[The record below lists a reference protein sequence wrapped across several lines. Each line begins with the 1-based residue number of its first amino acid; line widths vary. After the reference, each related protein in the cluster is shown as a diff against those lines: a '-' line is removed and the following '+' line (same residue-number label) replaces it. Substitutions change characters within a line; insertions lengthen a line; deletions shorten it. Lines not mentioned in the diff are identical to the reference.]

1 MTLPIIE
8 HIRLMLQDLAPGA
21 VFECD
26 QARMLNVK
34 VDTMP
39 RFETGLNGEVIKD
52 SKGNPVS
59 TTFIY
64 IEEPTQGYY
73 DIPYRGHQRQRLPLM
88 IYFCKFEPMGN
99 DAYKGDTP
107 FSTESKTTSRLIL
120 RDELERTL
128 VRPFLLRLK
137 TSRLGM
143 LYPEMMNTVRI
154 VYPSARFDANE
165 VSVGIELTTYSDWCI
180 WSEDPG
186 MDLIGKRLIDLPV
199 GTDLSGRMIRC
210 LVPNGVFPAA
220 PNIPGY
226 SYTYWRINKTERF
239 ELVVGNTAGADD
251 YAFLRIDRRADRLNP
266 SFNWSLISSVIL
278 KNNSGDRELWY
289 NPCFTL
295 KAPGGTTIL
304 DTAPEAFKQYPF
316 NELTVVG

>member
-8 HIRLMLQDLAPGA
+8 RIRLMLQDLAPGA

-52 SKGNPVS
+52 PKGNPVS

-120 RDELERTL
+120 RDELERTI

-137 TSRLGM
+137 TSQLGM

-165 VSVGIELTTYSDWCI
+165 VSVGIELTVYSDWCI
-180 WSEDPG
+180 WAEDPG

-210 LVPNGVFPAA
+210 LTPEPFFTASPNVSGSTPW
-220 PNIPGY
+220 PLH
-226 SYTYWRINKTERF
+226 RTERF
-239 ELVVGNTAGADD
+239 TLTAREIAGASSYSLLQINIGNTRSNRFEVSYTVLGT
-251 YAFLRIDRRADRLNP
+251 
-266 SFNWSLISSVIL
+266 IL
-278 KNNSGDRELWY
+278 GDRTLWY
-289 NPCFTL
+289 NSVCTV
-295 KAPGGTTIL
+295 KAREGATVLNP
-304 DTAPEAFKQYPF
+304 APEVFKQYPF
-316 NELTVVG
+316 NTLTIVG

>member
-1 MTLPIIE
+1 MTLPIID

-52 SKGNPVS
+52 SNGNPVS

-64 IEEPTQGYY
+64 IEEPLQGYY
-73 DIPYRGHQRQRLPLM
+73 DIPFRGHQRQRLPLM

-107 FSTESKTTSRLIL
+107 FSAESKTTSRLIL

-128 VRPFLLRLK
+128 VRPFLRRLK
-137 TSRLGM
+137 TSQLGM

-186 MDLIGKRLIDLPV
+186 MGLIGKRLVDLPV

-210 LVPNGVFPAA
+210 VTPEPFFPAA
-220 PNIPGY
+220 LNAPGYVPWHFNNTNAFTVAVGDTGGANGY
-226 SYTYWRINKTERF
+226 SYLQIHIGITGSDWVKWYFPI
-239 ELVVGNTAGADD
+239 
-251 YAFLRIDRRADRLNP
+251 LRSNP
-266 SFNWSLISSVIL
+266 GGRN
-278 KNNSGDRELWY
+278 LWY
-289 NPCFTL
+289 NSTCTF
-295 KAPGGTTIL
+295 KAPEGSMVL
-304 DTAPEAFKQYPF
+304 NTAPEIFKQYPF
-316 NELTVVG
+316 NTLTIVG

>member
-64 IEEPTQGYY
+64 IEEPLQGYY

-143 LYPEMMNTVRI
+143 LYPEMMNTVRV

-180 WSEDPG
+180 WAEDPG

-210 LVPNGVFPAA
+210 LAPYNIFPAA

-226 SYTYWRINKTERF
+226 TSWRLDNALRFLVIAGIAGGANGHAYLQIDIRDSIGSDRFSEYYT
-239 ELVVGNTAGADD
+239 A
-251 YAFLRIDRRADRLNP
+251 LRSNP
-266 SFNWSLISSVIL
+266 
-278 KNNSGDRELWY
+278 GDRNLWY
-289 NPCFTL
+289 NFACTV
-295 KAPGGTTIL
+295 KAPKGSTVLTP
-304 DTAPEAFKQYPF
+304 APEMLKQYPF
-316 NELTVVG
+316 NTLTIVG

>member
-1 MTLPIIE
+1 
-8 HIRLMLQDLAPGA
+8 MLQDLAPGA

-34 VDTMP
+34 VETMP

-52 SKGNPVS
+52 PKGNPVS

-107 FSTESKTTSRLIL
+107 FSAESKTTSRLIL
-120 RDELERTL
+120 RDELERTI

-165 VSVGIELTTYSDWCI
+165 VSVGIELTIYSDWCI
-180 WSEDPG
+180 WAGGPS
-186 MDLIGKRLIDLPV
+186 MDLIGERLIDLPV

-210 LVPNGVFPAA
+210 VTPEPLFSAA
-220 PNIPGY
+220 PGVPGY
-226 SYTYWRINKTERF
+226 TPWCLHSTERF
-239 ELVVGNTAGADD
+239 IIAAGSTGGDNG
-251 YAFLRIDRRADRLNP
+251 YTFLQIN
-266 SFNWSLISSVIL
+266 IG
-278 KNNSGDRELWY
+278 NSGSNPFEVSYMTLRSIQGDRTLWY
-289 NPCFTL
+289 NPVCTV
-295 KAPGGTTIL
+295 KARKGTTVL
-304 DTAPEAFKQYPF
+304 TPAPEIFKQYPF
-316 NELTVVG
+316 NTPTIVG

>member
-8 HIRLMLQDLAPGA
+8 RIRLMLQGLAPGA

-52 SKGNPVS
+52 PKGNPVS

-120 RDELERTL
+120 RDELERTI

-137 TSRLGM
+137 TSQLGM

-165 VSVGIELTTYSDWCI
+165 VSVGIELTIYSDWCI

-199 GTDLSGRMIRC
+199 GTDLSGRMLRC
-210 LVPNGVFPAA
+210 VTPESFFPAA
-220 PNIPGY
+220 PNVSGSIY
-226 SYTYWRINKTERF
+226 
-239 ELVVGNTAGADD
+239 
-251 YAFLRIDRRADRLNP
+251 
-266 SFNWSLISSVIL
+266 WSLNNTSRFRVGVGRTTGASGYEYLQLYTGNSRPDWPDASFPIL
-278 KNNSGDRELWY
+278 RSNQGDMNVWLNLGCTIKSPE
-289 NPCFTL
+289 
-295 KAPGGTTIL
+295 GTTVL
-304 DTAPEAFKQYPF
+304 VPAPEVFKQYPF
-316 NELTVVG
+316 NTLTIVG

>member
-1 MTLPIIE
+1 
-8 HIRLMLQDLAPGA
+8 MLQDLAPGA

-52 SKGNPVS
+52 SNGNPVS

-64 IEEPTQGYY
+64 IEEPLQGYY

-128 VRPFLLRLK
+128 VRPFLRRLK

-180 WSEDPG
+180 WAEDPD

-210 LVPNGVFPAA
+210 LTPEPFFPVAALNVPSYVTWRLNNTNTFVLAA
-220 PNIPGY
+220 RDPGGANGY
-226 SYTYWRINKTERF
+226 SH
-239 ELVVGNTAGADD
+239 
-251 YAFLRIDRRADRLNP
+251 FLIYIGITGSAWTKWNFSILRSNP
-266 SFNWSLISSVIL
+266 
-278 KNNSGDRELWY
+278 GDRNLWY
-289 NPCFTL
+289 NSACTL
-295 KAPGGTTIL
+295 KVPEGSMVL
-304 DTAPEAFKQYPF
+304 NTAPEIFKQYPF
-316 NELTVVG
+316 NTLTIVG

>member
-1 MTLPIIE
+1 MTLPIID

-39 RFETGLNGEVIKD
+39 RFETGLNGDVIKD

-186 MDLIGKRLIDLPV
+186 IIGKRLIDLPV

-210 LVPNGVFPAA
+210 VAPEPFFTASPNVS
-220 PNIPGY
+220 GY
-226 SYTYWRINKTERF
+226 TAWRLHSTERF
-239 ELVVGNTAGADD
+239 IVATGSLGGADG
-251 YAFLRIDRRADRLNP
+251 YTFLQINIGTTV
-266 SFNWSLISSVIL
+266 SNWAEVSYTTLRSTR
-278 KNNSGDRELWY
+278 GDRNLWY
-289 NPCFTL
+289 NSGCTV
-295 KAPGGTTIL
+295 KASKGTTVL
-304 DTAPEAFKQYPF
+304 SPAPETFKQYPF
-316 NELTVVG
+316 NTPTIVG

>member
-64 IEEPTQGYY
+64 IEEPLQGYY

-186 MDLIGKRLIDLPV
+186 MDLIGKRLMDLPV
-199 GTDLSGRMIRC
+199 GTDLAGRMFRC
-210 LVPNGVFPAA
+210 VTPETLFPAS
-220 PNIPGY
+220 PTVPDY
-226 SYTYWRINKTERF
+226 VPWVFNKTKKY
-239 ELVVGNTAGADD
+239 VVAAGNTSGADG
-251 YAFLRIDRRADRLNP
+251 YAYLQINIGNTISGWIELASVVIKSNRGDR
-266 SFNWSLISSVIL
+266 SVWY
-278 KNNSGDRELWY
+278 NSG
-289 NPCFTL
+289 CTL
-295 KAPGGTTIL
+295 KFPEGSAVFYP
-304 DTAPEAFKQYPF
+304 APEAFKQYPYST
-316 NELTVVG
+316 LTIVG

>member
-8 HIRLMLQDLAPGA
+8 RIRLMLQDLAPGA

-143 LYPEMMNTVRI
+143 LYPEMMSTVRI

-165 VSVGIELTTYSDWCI
+165 VSVGIELTIYSDWCI
-180 WSEDPG
+180 WAGDPG
-186 MDLIGKRLIDLPV
+186 MDLIGKRLVDLPV
-199 GTDLSGRMIRC
+199 GTDLSGRMLRCATPESFFPASPNVSGYNSWYPGDKQGTYLVAGNLAGDDGYAYLQIDIRPAG
-210 LVPNGVFPAA
+210 PNGFKTYYTVMRSLQGDRTVWYSSECTVKA
-220 PNIPGY
+220 PKGLTI
-226 SYTYWRINKTERF
+226 
-239 ELVVGNTAGADD
+239 
-251 YAFLRIDRRADRLNP
+251 LNP
-266 SFNWSLISSVIL
+266 
-278 KNNSGDRELWY
+278 
-289 NPCFTL
+289 
-295 KAPGGTTIL
+295 APKI
-304 DTAPEAFKQYPF
+304 FKQYPF
-316 NELTVVG
+316 NTVTIVG

>member
-1 MTLPIIE
+1 MTLPIID

-52 SKGNPVS
+52 SNGNPVS

-64 IEEPTQGYY
+64 IEEPLQGYY

-107 FSTESKTTSRLIL
+107 FSNESKTTSRLIL

-128 VRPFLLRLK
+128 VRPFLRRLK

-186 MDLIGKRLIDLPV
+186 MDLIGKRLIALPV

-210 LVPNGVFPAA
+210 LVPDDTFPAA
-220 PNIPGY
+220 VPNVPAYAPWYLNKSIRFTLAVRDTGGANGY
-226 SYTYWRINKTERF
+226 SY
-239 ELVVGNTAGADD
+239 LQLNTGGTLSGWTNM
-251 YAFLRIDRRADRLNP
+251 YYEILRSNP
-266 SFNWSLISSVIL
+266 
-278 KNNSGDRELWY
+278 GDRNLWY
-289 NPCFTL
+289 NPGFTF
-295 KAPGGTTIL
+295 KAPEGTTIL
-304 DTAPEAFKQYPF
+304 NTAPESFNQYPF

>member
-1 MTLPIIE
+1 MTLPIID

-52 SKGNPVS
+52 SNGNPVS

-64 IEEPTQGYY
+64 IEEPLQGYY

-128 VRPFLLRLK
+128 VRPFLRRLK
-137 TSRLGM
+137 TSQLGM
-143 LYPEMMNTVRI
+143 LYPEMMNTVRV

-165 VSVGIELTTYSDWCI
+165 VSVGIELTVYSDWCI
-180 WSEDPG
+180 WAEDPG

-210 LVPNGVFPAA
+210 LVPDGLFPAVV
-220 PNIPGY
+220 PNIPPHVYWEFKKTGRFTLTARGPGGANGY
-226 SYTYWRINKTERF
+226 SYLRF
-239 ELVVGNTAGADD
+239 SIMDAILSWTAKYYDILI
-251 YAFLRIDRRADRLNP
+251 YNP
-266 SFNWSLISSVIL
+266 
-278 KNNSGDRELWY
+278 GDRNLWW
-289 NPCFTL
+289 NPGFTL
-295 KAPGGTTIL
+295 KAPEGTTIL
-304 DTAPEAFKQYPF
+304 TPAPEIFKQYPYST
-316 NELTVVG
+316 LTIVG

>member
-1 MTLPIIE
+1 
-8 HIRLMLQDLAPGA
+8 MLQDLAPGA

-186 MDLIGKRLIDLPV
+186 MDLIGKRLIDLSV

-210 LVPNGVFPAA
+210 LAPNGIFPAA
-220 PNIPGY
+220 PYAPHNDFWDLNKTRRFILAVRDTGGAKGY
-226 SYTYWRINKTERF
+226 S
-239 ELVVGNTAGADD
+239 
-251 YAFLRIDRRADRLNP
+251 FLQYIIGEALSGWPSLYYEILQSNP
-266 SFNWSLISSVIL
+266 
-278 KNNSGDRELWY
+278 GDRNVWF
-289 NPCFTL
+289 NPGLTL
-295 KAPGGTTIL
+295 KAPEGSAIL
-304 DTAPEAFKQYPF
+304 NTAPESFNQYPF

>member
-1 MTLPIIE
+1 
-8 HIRLMLQDLAPGA
+8 MLQDLAPGA

-52 SKGNPVS
+52 SNGNPVS

-210 LVPNGVFPAA
+210 LVPNGIFPAA
-220 PNIPGY
+220 PNASAYAPWDF
-226 SYTYWRINKTERF
+226 SKTRRF
-239 ELVVGNTAGADD
+239 TLAVRDAAGADGFSYLQLSMGD
-251 YAFLRIDRRADRLNP
+251 ALSGWAYTTFQILRSNP
-266 SFNWSLISSVIL
+266 GGRN
-278 KNNSGDRELWY
+278 LWY
-289 NPCFTL
+289 S
-295 KAPGGTTIL
+295 PGLTFKVPEGTTIL

>member
-1 MTLPIIE
+1 
-8 HIRLMLQDLAPGA
+8 MLQDLAPGA

-52 SKGNPVS
+52 SNGNPVS

-73 DIPYRGHQRQRLPLM
+73 DIPYRGHQRQRLSLM

-128 VRPFLLRLK
+128 VRPFLRRLK

-186 MDLIGKRLIDLPV
+186 MDLIGKRLIALPV

-210 LVPNGVFPAA
+210 LVPENTFPAA
-220 PNIPGY
+220 PNAP
-226 SYTYWRINKTERF
+226 TYAKWNLNKTRRF
-239 ELVVGNTAGADD
+239 TLAVGSTAGTNG
-251 YAFLRIDRRADRLNP
+251 YAYLQIKAGDALLDWATLSFL
-266 SFNWSLISSVIL
+266 IL
-278 KNNSGDRELWY
+278 KSNSGDRNLWY
-289 NPCFTL
+289 NPVCTV
-295 KAPGGTTIL
+295 KAPEGTTIL
-304 DTAPEAFKQYPF
+304 NTAPEAFKQYPF

>member
-1 MTLPIIE
+1 MTLPIIDY
-8 HIRLMLQDLAPGA
+8 IRLMLQDLAPGA

-128 VRPFLLRLK
+128 VRPFLCRLK

-165 VSVGIELTTYSDWCI
+165 VSVGIELTVYSDWCI
-180 WSEDPG
+180 WTEDPG

-210 LVPNGVFPAA
+210 LVPDDVFPAA
-220 PNIPGY
+220 APNAP
-226 SYTYWRINKTERF
+226 TYVEWNLDKTRRF
-239 ELVVGNTAGADD
+239 TLIVGNTEGANGYIYLRAIVGDLKFSWTVLS
-251 YAFLRIDRRADRLNP
+251 FLLLK
-266 SFNWSLISSVIL
+266 SIL
-278 KNNSGDRELWY
+278 GGRNLWY
-289 NPCFTL
+289 STDLTL
-295 KAPGGTTIL
+295 KAPEGTTISK
-304 DTAPEAFKQYPF
+304 TAPEAFKQYPF

>member
-1 MTLPIIE
+1 MTLPIID

-39 RFETGLNGEVIKD
+39 RFETGLNGEAIKD
-52 SKGNPVS
+52 SMGNPVS

-199 GTDLSGRMIRC
+199 GTNLTNRTLKFLVPGGVFYADPSFDKFQSWKFHTRGVPAIYVNVLGAGDRAYKIVVSTWGDISEPNTEGSSNMMRSVQGDLTKWINFDATFKLSGHATI
-210 LVPNGVFPAA
+210 
-220 PNIPGY
+220 I
-226 SYTYWRINKTERF
+226 T
-239 ELVVGNTAGADD
+239 
-251 YAFLRIDRRADRLNP
+251 
-266 SFNWSLISSVIL
+266 
-278 KNNSGDRELWY
+278 
-289 NPCFTL
+289 
-295 KAPGGTTIL
+295 KAP
-304 DTAPEAFKQYPF
+304 EVFMQFPF
-316 NELTVVG
+316 NTLTIVG

>member
-8 HIRLMLQDLAPGA
+8 RIRLMLQDLAPGA

-52 SKGNPVS
+52 SNGNPVS

-64 IEEPTQGYY
+64 IEEPLQGYY

-120 RDELERTL
+120 RDELERTI

-137 TSRLGM
+137 TSQLGM
-143 LYPEMMNTVRI
+143 LHPEMMNTVRI

-165 VSVGIELTTYSDWCI
+165 VSVGIELTVYSDWCI
-180 WSEDPG
+180 WAEDPG

-210 LVPNGVFPAA
+210 VTPEPLFSAA
-220 PNIPGY
+220 PNVSGSTP
-226 SYTYWRINKTERF
+226 WPLHRTERF
-239 ELVVGNTAGADD
+239 TLTARNIAGDSTYSLLQINIGNTRSNRFEVS
-251 YAFLRIDRRADRLNP
+251 YTVLRT
-266 SFNWSLISSVIL
+266 IL
-278 KNNSGDRELWY
+278 GDMTLWY
-289 NPCFTL
+289 NPVCIV
-295 KAPGGTTIL
+295 KASKGTTIL
-304 DTAPEAFKQYPF
+304 IPAPEVFKQYPF
-316 NELTVVG
+316 NTLTIVG

>member
-1 MTLPIIE
+1 MTLPIID

-99 DAYKGDTP
+99 DSYKGDTP
-107 FSTESKTTSRLIL
+107 FSAESKTTSRLIL

-137 TSRLGM
+137 TSQLGM
-143 LYPEMMNTVRI
+143 LYPEMMSTVRI

-165 VSVGIELTTYSDWCI
+165 VSVGIELTVYSDWCI
-180 WSEDPG
+180 WAEGPG
-186 MDLIGKRLIDLPV
+186 IGKRLVDLPV
-199 GTDLSGRMIRC
+199 GTDLSGRLIRC
-210 LVPNGVFPAA
+210 VAPWPIFPAT
-220 PNIPGY
+220 PENLV
-226 SYTYWRINKTERF
+226 YTSWRFDKELRF
-239 ELVVGNTAGADD
+239 LIIAGIAGANG
-251 YAFLRIDRRADRLNP
+251 YAYLQMDIRDRIGPDRFSTYFPALRSNP
-266 SFNWSLISSVIL
+266 
-278 KNNSGDRELWY
+278 GDRNLWY
-289 NPCFTL
+289 NFACTV
-295 KAPGGTTIL
+295 KAPKGSTIL
-304 DTAPEAFKQYPF
+304 TPAPEMLKQYPF
-316 NELTVVG
+316 NTLTIVG

>member
-1 MTLPIIE
+1 
-8 HIRLMLQDLAPGA
+8 MLQDLAPGA

-186 MDLIGKRLIDLPV
+186 MDLIGKRLIDLSV

-210 LVPNGVFPAA
+210 LAPNGIFPAA
-220 PNIPGY
+220 PYAPYAPYNDFWYLNKTRRFILAVRDTGGAKGY
-226 SYTYWRINKTERF
+226 SFLQYTIGEALSGWPSLYYEI
-239 ELVVGNTAGADD
+239 LQS
-251 YAFLRIDRRADRLNP
+251 NP
-266 SFNWSLISSVIL
+266 
-278 KNNSGDRELWY
+278 GDRNVWF
-289 NPCFTL
+289 NPGLTL
-295 KAPGGTTIL
+295 KAPEGSVIL
-304 DTAPEAFKQYPF
+304 NTAPESFNQYPF

>member
-143 LYPEMMNTVRI
+143 LYPEMMSTVRI

-180 WSEDPG
+180 WAEDPG
-186 MDLIGKRLIDLPV
+186 MDLIGKRLVDLPV
-199 GTDLSGRMIRC
+199 GTDLSGRVIRC
-210 LVPNGVFPAA
+210 VTPESIFPAS
-220 PNIPGY
+220 PNVPGY
-226 SYTYWRINKTERF
+226 TPWRLNNTKRLIMSI
-239 ELVVGNTAGADD
+239 GNTSGASSHT
-251 YAFLRIDRRADRLNP
+251 FLRVYIAAGGLDWTEAFFSIIQSNPGDRNL
-266 SFNWSLISSVIL
+266 WC
-278 KNNSGDRELWY
+278 NSG
-289 NPCFTL
+289 CTV
-295 KAPGGTTIL
+295 KAPEGSTIFSL
-304 DTAPEAFKQYPF
+304 APEVFKQYPF
-316 NELTVVG
+316 NTLTIVG

>member
-1 MTLPIIE
+1 MTLPIID

-64 IEEPTQGYY
+64 IEEPLQGYY

-128 VRPFLLRLK
+128 VRPFLHRLK

-180 WSEDPG
+180 WSEDSG

-199 GTDLSGRMIRC
+199 GTHLSGRMVRC
-210 LVPNGVFPAA
+210 LVPRVFIHSCPKNVPGYNPWSFNNLKKFIIAA
-220 PNIPGY
+220 RDTGGANGY
-226 SYTYWRINKTERF
+226 SYLQIHTKEKGLDWTNMYFPLITS
-239 ELVVGNTAGADD
+239 
-251 YAFLRIDRRADRLNP
+251 NP
-266 SFNWSLISSVIL
+266 
-278 KNNSGDRELWY
+278 GDRNLWY
-289 NPCFTL
+289 NPGCALEF
-295 KAPGGTTIL
+295 PEGSTIL
-304 DTAPEAFKQYPF
+304 NPAPETFKQYPF
-316 NELTVVG
+316 NTLTIVG

>member
-1 MTLPIIE
+1 
-8 HIRLMLQDLAPGA
+8 MLQDLAPGA

-39 RFETGLNGEVIKD
+39 RFETGLDGEVIKD

-64 IEEPTQGYY
+64 IEEPTRGYY

-88 IYFCKFEPMGN
+88 IYFCRFEPMGN

-107 FSTESKTTSRLIL
+107 FSAESKTTSRLIL

-137 TSRLGM
+137 TSQLGM

-165 VSVGIELTTYSDWCI
+165 VSVGIELTIYSDWCI
-180 WSEDPG
+180 WAEGPG
-186 MDLIGKRLIDLPV
+186 IGKRLVDLPV

-210 LVPNGVFPAA
+210 MAPWPIFPAT
-220 PNIPGY
+220 PNITGY
-226 SYTYWRINKTERF
+226 TAWGFDNALRFLIIAGIAGGAAGHGYLQIDIRDRIGSGRFSEYYT
-239 ELVVGNTAGADD
+239 A
-251 YAFLRIDRRADRLNP
+251 LRSNP
-266 SFNWSLISSVIL
+266 
-278 KNNSGDRELWY
+278 GDRNLWY
-289 NPCFTL
+289 NFACTV
-295 KAPGGTTIL
+295 KAPKGSTVLTP
-304 DTAPEAFKQYPF
+304 APEMLKQYPF
-316 NELTVVG
+316 NTLTIVG